1 MRQKLLFVC
10 SQNKR
15 RSLTAEKLFAQS
27 QYYDVRSAGTEQ
39 RARVKLTEGMLGWA
53 DRVFVMERKHA
64 DRICQYFPD
73 LAETKTVTIL
83 DIPDDFTFMDE
94 ELIDILRHRLT
105 AFIEF
110 TDDDRHDG

>member
-1 MRQKLLFVC
+1 MREKLLFVC

-15 RSLTAEKLFAQS
+15 RSLTAEQLFAHS
-27 QYYDVRSAGTEQ
+27 QHYDVRSAGTEQ

-64 DRICQYFPD
+64 DRIRQHFPE
-73 LAETKTVTIL
+73 LAPTKTITIL
-83 DIPDDFTFMDE
+83 DIPDDFMFMDD
-94 ELIDILRHRLT
+94 ELIDILRHRLA

-110 TDDDRHDG
+110 ADDESQDG